1 MYTYMYM
8 YMYIHSVTPQKFT
21 FVHVHVVQSTLQSHV
36 YMYMYLPSSTCT
48 CTYTVLHHSN
58 NTLVYNYIV
67 PINSDRTCPSYKSS
81 TTSLTM
87 IRRSS
92 RTSFIHFKMAYGK
105 RYKTLLLNISVYQ
118 QQSP

>member
-1 MYTYMYM
+1 MERGREGGMEEYMDRM
-8 YMYIHSVTPQKFT
+8 MEEG
-21 FVHVHVVQSTLQSHV
+21 
-36 YMYMYLPSSTCT
+36 
-48 CTYTVLHHSN
+48 HHSN